1 MYGGPSSKMGR
12 AGPKRLTS
20 SFPPPPHHR
29 PPSSSSSRL
38 SLGGSARK
46 APPAVEE
53 TFSLVSGSNPPAFSM
68 IIRLAPDLI
77 EEIKRVEAQGGTASM
92 KYDANPN
99 NPNGNIIDV
108 GGKEF
113 RFTWSKDGDLCDI
126 YEQRQSGV
134 DGNGLL
140 VESGC
145 AWRKVN
151 VQRILDESTKNHV
164 KMRSE
169 EAERKLKS
177 RKAIVLEPGNLSTKS
192 NIKAMTAVE
201 STSWKNYNK
210 KNEAALKKRKV
221 ETLQVGGPPK
231 TSNRSGLMST
241 CTTAKGKRSSPLPS
255 SPDHFAPS
263 SSPRGAVNI
272 SKIIDEAMPS
282 QMTDKQDTNAV
293 FEKEVPTRTSNAV
306 FEKEVPTRT
315 SNAMRTKPGGKGN
328 NGSNPTD
335 LQNMLI
341 SLLKDKPNGMT
352 FKALE
357 KAVSDTLPS
366 SLKDLEPIIKKI
378 AKYQSPGRYILKPA
392 VDSESFKKPLTE
404 RGSSPV
410 ENLNQTP
417 AHEEFHN
424 QISAPQGGFEE
435 KVPNEVLEE
444 TIQVKSKVEE
454 ESNTLEKID
463 MQHASPDIFGDKKSS
478 DYSEGRAG
486 SSSASGSDSDSE
498 SNSSDSG
505 SDSGSHS
512 RSRSKSPAG
521 SGSGSS
527 SDSESDASS
536 SSKEGLEGSDEDVDI
551 LSDDEKEPKLKAE
564 TYDQRISLPIPVK
577 SPVGRSMQNEF
588 DEKQDGN
595 EFDVVDIEKDSPEEQ
610 GAKMGLTTDTISDKY
625 AEEAEPFSPDYQQL
639 QERKNYIGSL
649 FDERES
655 EVKDSSRN
663 EQSESSDKLSR
674 GTHKKGS
681 ELKNID
687 EKFEGTKN
695 LKARNSSRESYSPGT
710 DVQKFGNSR
719 NFSPFEFTED
729 TGKGPNTQMGNR
741 ADRQGNSNLGFQKGY
756 NRALPGNSSSDL
768 PETGQ
773 RSFDQ
778 SPLGN
783 PSYPLEKSDKLGGST
798 RHNRKHSGKDY
809 RAREASHVPENK
821 SHRDAQNEDIYAS
834 GKNVPRSS
842 WDDSNGSK
850 QSLLPMDSNFQK
862 QREMVGKLKEGRQGT
877 QSHLGTSP
885 KDNNRTGLSKSPAVN
900 GRGISLQ
907 REHSDLEL
915 GELRESTPDETIVA
929 KEFER
934 RGSFK
939 HMDNRSNALEDLN
952 SNINKVKPSLKTTLD
967 SGKPSSVF
975 VSSGFPSNL
984 ENTNKKNVDYH
995 FEDSTKSHSRAMQ
1008 AHSQHLKA
1016 DNADIGY
1023 QNKPSD
1029 MSTKFR
1035 NNESGVSHDND
1046 LDGRSESNRRVPAN
1060 GSKQETKRGTVSYPV
1075 KESKKQTP
1083 NSFEEVADGRKDSIF
1098 ADRNNSDQKKR
1109 ESSSDENSCSY
1120 SKYDKEEPE
1129 LKGAITTFSQYK
1141 EYVQEYQDKYESY
1154 LSLNKILEDY
1164 KIEFQK
1170 FGDDLEYAKSRGDMD
1185 GYDNIAEQ
1193 IKESYRRCGSRH
1205 KRLKKIFIVLHEELA
1220 NIKQRIKDFAE
1231 SYRD

>member
-12 AGPKRLTS
+12 AGPKRLSS
-20 SFPPPPHHR
+20 SFPPPPPHR

-46 APPAVEE
+46 TPPAVEE

-92 KYDANPN
+92 KYDPNPN

-177 RKAIVLEPGNLSTKS
+177 RKAIVLEPGNLSAQS
-192 NIKAMTAVE
+192 NVKAMVAVE
-201 STSWKNYNK
+201 ATTWKNFNK
-210 KNEAALKKRKV
+210 KRDAALKKRKV

-241 CTTAKGKRSSPLPS
+241 NTTAKGKRSSPLPS

-272 SKIIDEAMPS
+272 SKIIDDPVPS

-293 FEKEVPTRTSNAV
+293 FEKEVPTRTSNAI
-306 FEKEVPTRT
+306 R
-315 SNAMRTKPGGKGN
+315 AKPGGKGN
-328 NGSNPTD
+328 NGSNPID
-335 LQNMLI
+335 LQSMLI

-366 SLKDLEPIIKKI
+366 SLKDLEPILKKI

-392 VDSESFKKPLTE
+392 VDPESFKKPPTE

-410 ENLNQTP
+410 ENQNQTP

-435 KVPNEVLEE
+435 KVPNDDLEE
-444 TIQVKSKVEE
+444 TIQVKSKVGE
-454 ESNTLEKID
+454 ESNILEKID
-463 MQHASPDIFGDKKSS
+463 MQHASPDLFGDKKGS

-505 SDSGSHS
+505 SDS

-527 SDSESDASS
+527 SDSESDVSS

-551 LSDDEKEPKLKAE
+551 LSDDEKEPKLKVE
-564 TYDQRISLPIPVK
+564 TYDQKISLPIPEK
-577 SPVGRSMQNEF
+577 SPDGRSMQNEF
-588 DEKQDGN
+588 DEKEDGN
-595 EFDVVDIEKDSPEEQ
+595 EFDAVDIEKDSPEEQ
-610 GAKMGLTTDTISDKY
+610 RAQMGLTTDSISDRVGKY

-663 EQSESSDKLSR
+663 EHSDSSDKLSKD
-674 GTHKKGS
+674 THKRGS

-695 LKARNSSRESYSPGT
+695 LKARNSTRESYSPGA

-729 TGKGPNTQMGNR
+729 TGKGPNIQMGNR
-741 ADRQGNSNLGFQKGY
+741 ADRQGNTNLGFQKGY
-756 NRALPGNSSSDL
+756 NRALPGNSNSDL
-768 PETGQ
+768 PQTGQ

-798 RHNRKHSGKDY
+798 RHNRKHSGKDS
-809 RAREASHVPENK
+809 RAREASHVQENI
-821 SHRDAQNEDIYAS
+821 SHRDAQKEDIYAS
-834 GKNVPRSS
+834 GKKVPRSS
-842 WDDSNGSK
+842 WDDNNGSK
-850 QSLLPMDSNFQK
+850 QSQLPMDSNYQK
-862 QREMVGKLKEGRQGT
+862 QSEMVGKLKEGRQGT
-877 QSHLGTSP
+877 QSYLGTSP
-885 KDNNRTGLSKSPAVN
+885 KDNYRTGFNKSPAVN

-939 HMDNRSNALEDLN
+939 HMENRSNTLEDLN
-952 SNINKVKPSLKTTLD
+952 SNMTKVKPSLKTTLD
-967 SGKPSSVF
+967 SGKPSSAF
-975 VSSGFPSNL
+975 INSGFPSNL

-995 FEDSTKSHSRAMQ
+995 FEDSTKSHSRVMQ
-1008 AHSQHLKA
+1008 THSQHLKA
-1016 DNADIGY
+1016 DNADIGS

-1029 MSTKFR
+1029 MSTKSR
-1035 NNESGVSHDND
+1035 NNESGINHDID
-1046 LDGRSESNRRVPAN
+1046 LDGRSESNRRASAN
-1060 GSKQETKRGTVSYPV
+1060 GSKQETKRGVVSYPA
-1075 KESKKQTP
+1075 KESKRQTP
-1083 NSFEEVADGRKDSIF
+1083 NSFEEVADGRKDPIF

-1205 KRLKKIFIVLHEELA
+1205 KRLKRIFIVLHEELA
-1220 NIKQRIKDFAE
+1220 NIKQRIQDFAE